1 MVTDSIQLS
10 HFFEVVGAREATGV
24 CMQDLVFIR
33 NGAFVCT
40 CSADPTSSLADLKLN
55 DTTFLSDQQW
65 TRIAGKEL
73 RMWCNRWRL
82 PDRVRS
88 GLMYWMQ
95 HQLLLHHRALQS
107 DCHELHREVNHDLR
121 VMQGLVFTL
130 TTSRIHL

>member
-1 MVTDSIQLS
+1 
-10 HFFEVVGAREATGV
+10 
-24 CMQDLVFIR
+24 MQDLVFIR

-73 RMWCNRWRL
+73 RLWCNRWRL